1 MFTLIP
7 TIAAMLPKIRL
18 YLIVAAVA
26 AAAAGIFAAWWY
38 VSGLNKKVHA
48 LESANSTL
56 TIDNTIL
63 QQNTQVL
70 SENLKKMAEANS
82 ANEQTIR
89 KLIEERAQAQAA
101 VNKLAAESAA
111 DRKVISNLN
120 KKLDDLLKDPKNDGI
135 VSPALRETIRD
146 IQAIR
151 KQK

>member
-1 MFTLIP
+1 MFSITP
-7 TIAAMLPKIRL
+7 AVSAVLPKIRL
-18 YLIVAAVA
+18 YLIVAALAVG
-26 AAAAGIFAAWWY
+26 AAGIFSAWFY
-38 VSGLNKKVHA
+38 INSLNKKIHT

-56 TIDNTIL
+56 TVDNKIL
-63 QQNTQVL
+63 LQNTEVL
-70 SENLKKMAEANS
+70 AENLKKMAEANS
-82 ANEQTIR
+82 TNEQTVK
-89 KLIEERAQAQAA
+89 KLLEERSQAQAA
-101 VNKLAAESAA
+101 VDRLASEAAA